1 MPWDNQGGQGPWG
14 GNGGGGPKGPWGQGP
29 NRGGQQ
35 VPPDLEDLVRKVQDS
50 LKRFFGGPGG
60 SLGAKGVVL
69 IVLLGGLLWLATG
82 IYTVQRDEVGIN
94 LVFGRYVGKSE
105 PGLNYN
111 LPYPIGQV
119 IKPKVTTIN
128 RTEIGYRAAGGPR
141 TVADRSL
148 REERLMLTGD
158 ENIVDIQFDVQWQ
171 VNPGRAQ
178 DFVFSLQNP
187 EGTIKAV
194 AESAMREVI
203 GRRNIQTILTTD
215 QAAIANEVKQ
225 IIQQTLEAYNAG
237 VLILVVQLQAVLP
250 PEPVREAFFDVN
262 AAQQDQNRLQNEART
277 YASKV
282 VPEARGRASA
292 ILQEAEAYKER
303 AIAEAKGQANRFL
316 QIYEQYKKAPDV
328 TRERLYIETM
338 EKVLG
343 GADKVILDPQ
353 NGTSAPFFPLG
364 DLTARRAPAQTGGK

>member
-1 MPWDNQGGQGPWG
+1 MPWDNQGGSGPWG
-14 GNGGGGPKGPWGQGP
+14 GGNSGGPKGPWGQGP
-29 NRGGQQ
+29 NRGGPT
-35 VPPDLEDLVRKVQDS
+35 PPDLEDIIRKGQDS
-50 LKRFFGGPGG
+50 LKRFFGGGGG
-60 SLGAKGVVL
+60 SFGAKGVALVV
-69 IVLLGGLLWLATG
+69 IIGALLWMATG
-82 IYTVQRDEVGIN
+82 LYTVARDEVGIN
-94 LVFGRYVGKSE
+94 MVFGRYVGKTE

-128 RTEIGYRAAGGPR
+128 RTEVGYRGTGGR
-141 TVADRSL
+141 TITDRAL

-178 DFVFSLQNP
+178 DFVFNLQNP
-187 EGTIKAV
+187 EGTVKAV

-215 QAAIANEVKQ
+215 QASIANEVKA
-225 IIQQTLEAYNAG
+225 IIQQTLDSYGAG
-237 VLILVVQLQAVLP
+237 IMILVVQLQAVQP

-262 AAQQDQNRLQNEART
+262 AAQQDQNRVQNEART
-277 YASKV
+277 YASRV
-282 VPEARGRASA
+282 VPEARGRASE
-292 ILQEAEAYKER
+292 ILQAAEAYKER
-303 AIAEAKGQANRFL
+303 AVAEAKGQASRFN
-316 QIYEQYKKAPDV
+316 QVYEQYKKAPEV
-328 TRERLYIETM
+328 TRERLYLETM

-353 NGTSAPFFPLG
+353 NGTTAPLFPLG
-364 DLTARRAPAQTGGK
+364 DLTGRRSTTQTGGK